1 MRKAPGASA
10 RGIVACGRAVVFLAA
25 TLSVQGAAAQPP
37 EVVPRLDVT
46 RLAGVWYEIATTGT
60 WWHRRCVSDTR
71 YRFDRPDPR
80 GLRASSICTAARGVA
95 EQRGRLRAA
104 RGGDGRLSISFT
116 PAVFAWLAATWSDFW
131 VLEAGDDFGWLLIGD
146 NQRERLS
153 IVSRTVSLD
162 EAADRQGG
170 RGRPA
175 ARLRPAAADAGAA
188 PGGPEWADAL

>member
-1 MRKAPGASA
+1 MVASA
-10 RGIVACGRAVVFLAA
+10 PAIVFLTAI
-25 TLSVQGAAAQPP
+25 LSVRGAAAQPP
-37 EVVPRLDVT
+37 EVVPRLDVA
-46 RLAGVWYEIATTGT
+46 RLTGVWYEIATTGT

-71 YRFDRPDPR
+71 YRFDRLDPR
-80 GLRASSICTAARGVA
+80 GLQASSTCTTPRGVT

-104 RGGDGRLSISFT
+104 RGGDGRLSIRFT

-162 EAADRQGG
+162 EAAIARAVAAARRQGYSLQ
-170 RGRPA
+170 RLTRVPHPA
-175 ARLRPAAADAGAA
+175 
-188 PGGPEWADAL
+188 GPTGLTPSD